1 MMRPGILSGFWQR
14 RITTPRAWESDSALL
29 LGRLLMVVALLPNG
43 LRKISTFT
51 QTAAGMGGTPQMING
66 RLFPDQTPL
75 VTFPAPELFLGISTT
90 FDIVGA
96 LLIIVGW
103 QTRAVGA
110 LLAGYVLIAMT
121 IFHSDIRN
129 AMDVMQILRNL
140 PLLGGLIILGGVGG
154 GWWSLDGLS
163 ARRTEAL

>member
-1 MMRPGILSGFWQR
+1 MRQGKLSDFWQR
-14 RITTPRAWESDSALL
+14 RITTPRAWESDLALL
-29 LGRLLMVVALLPNG
+29 LGRLFMVVALVPNG

-51 QTAAGMGGTPQMING
+51 QTAAGMGGTPQMMNG

-75 VTFPAPELFLGISTT
+75 ITFPAPELFLGISVF
-90 FDIVGA
+90 FDLAGA

-103 QTRAVGA
+103 QTRAVGT

-129 AMDVMQILRNL
+129 AMDVMHILRNL
-140 PLLGGLIILGGVGG
+140 PLLGGLLILGGVGG

-163 ARRTEAL
+163 AKQHEAS